1 MVEPTAR
8 SRLLAAVSVAQ
19 LATGVAGMALALRR
33 RYPYDVLWM
42 HGRADAIARDT
53 IVKGTALSA
62 PVSNLLAQA
71 ALTVL
76 VARRPSRG
84 AARALGGLGALQV
97 AGYLGERFVRRR
109 LRPSGWDAVESPL
122 VLAGIGL
129 AGAMAALGRQVQ
141 QTGRACPAAEPDPG
155 PPWRGAWPLGSRRFA
170 ARRPAVPRSRPGPT
184 AGGVLRTERRARQ
197 PHRAGPTVRAPDAQ
211 AHGQTLHRLCGEP
224 QAWAAGRV
232 DHWGPG
238 RPLRPGHRQRI
249 PRPGSLE
256 GISTGGSIAQ
266 QFAIDHPQLVRR
278 LVLAAT
284 ACRFSPHGREVQ
296 RRFAAL
302 TPAGR
307 SRRAYATLGPT
318 LAATA
323 AGGRAFAALMWLFG
337 ASQRVED
344 PSDMLV
350 TVAAEDAFDA
360 SPELGR
366 ITAPTLMVAGGR
378 DRFYSPELFWDTA
391 ERIPNARLR
400 PVPGQGPR
408 RRDDPQA
415 SHPRDGRL
423 PARRRPAGNLT
434 AAAFIALSWQRP
446 PGPGR
451 PRT

>member
-19 LATGVAGMALALRR
+19 LATGVAGMAVALRR

-97 AGYLGERFVRRR
+97 AGYLGERLVRRR

-141 QTGRACPAAEPDPG
+141 QPDGPVRPPSPIRARRGGGRGRSVREGSLHGGLPYLAVGQG
-155 PPWRGAWPLGSRRFA
+155 PPLVVFSGLSAEHANPTGLARRFELQTLKPMA
-170 ARRPAVPRSRPGPT
+170 RHFTVYAVNRRPGLP
-184 AGGVLRTERRARQ
+184 AGSTIGDL
-197 PHRAGPTVRAPDAQ
+197 AGHYAQ
-211 AHGQTLHRLCGEP
+211 AIANEFQ
-224 QAWAAGRV
+224 
-232 DHWGPG
+232 GPVA
-238 RPLRPGHRQRI
+238 I
-249 PRPGSLE
+249 E

-266 QFAIDHPQLVRR
+266 QFAIDHPHLVRR

-284 ACRFSPHGREVQ
+284 ACRLSPHGREVQ
-296 RRFAAL
+296 RRFAEL
-302 TPAGR
+302 TRQGR

-323 AGGRAFAALMWLFG
+323 AGGRVLAGLMWLFG

-360 SPELGR
+360 CPELGR

-391 ERIPNARLR
+391 ERIPNARLALYQDKGHAGVMTHKPAIR
-400 PVPGQGPR
+400 EIVDFLRADDQPG
-408 RRDDPQA
+408 
-415 SHPRDGRL
+415 
-423 PARRRPAGNLT
+423 T
-434 AAAFIALSWQRP
+434 
-446 PGPGR
+446 
-451 PRT
+451 